1 MVSLF
6 RLYKLNILKQAT
18 EAILSYPLR
27 SFFCL
32 FGISL
37 GIVSITLIVASTDGA
52 NYKAN
57 QMLSDFGP
65 DSMIIFGGHEQQR
78 AARLRLNTI
87 TLQDMAA
94 IKNSIDGCYE
104 TIPMIAMRN
113 VLVSFEN
120 NKWQTLVIG
129 STQDYFTSWGW
140 RIATG
145 SAFTEKESFNYENV
159 TVIGSDVAEKLFNGD
174 NDKAIGKTILVK
186 NKPVRVIGVLKER
199 GTGFGSFRLDD
210 RIIMPIDTVM
220 RKYLKEDKYISAVR
234 ARFHGDLDQKIKDVK
249 ALLRIRHNLK
259 GEMPDDFT
267 IRTAEDAK
275 KFLLV
280 LQGTL
285 VLFLGI
291 AGGVALIVG
300 GFVMAN
306 LFMISVQERRREI
319 GIRRAFGAKRGHIIL
334 QFLLEA
340 ILLSLAGTFLG
351 LILGYFAGL
360 VLSLY
365 TSIPIMFSYKIFWL
379 ASLTATIVGIVAGF
393 VPAKKAA
400 ALDPVEAI
408 RA

>member
-18 EAILSYPLR
+18 AAILSYPLR

-351 LILGYFAGL
+351 LILGYITGL

-379 ASLTATIVGIVAGF
+379 ASLTATIVGVIAGF

>member
-6 RLYKLNILKQAT
+6 RLYKLNLLKQAL

-87 TLQDMAA
+87 TLQDMAD
-94 IKNSIDGCYE
+94 IKNSIEGCYE

-113 VLVSFEN
+113 TLVSYGN
-120 NKWQTLVIG
+120 KKWQTLIVG

-140 RIATG
+140 RISLG
-145 SAFTEKESFNYENV
+145 SAFTEKEIFNYENV
-159 TVIGSDVAEKLFNGD
+159 AVVGVDIVEKLFDGNSD
-174 NDKAIGKTILVK
+174 VAIGKTILVK
-186 NKPVRVIGVLKER
+186 KKPVRVIGVLKER
-199 GTGFGSFRLDD
+199 GTGFGAFRLDD
-210 RIIMPIDTVM
+210 RIIMPIDTIM
-220 RKYLKEDKYISAVR
+220 RKYLKEDKYVSAVR
-234 ARFHGDLDQKIKDVK
+234 ARFHGNLDDKIRDVK
-249 ALLRIRHNLK
+249 SLLRKRHNLK
-259 GEMPDDFT
+259 GQMPDDFT

-306 LFMISVQERRREI
+306 LFMISVQERRKEI

-340 ILLSLAGTFLG
+340 VLLSLAGSMLG
-351 LILGYFAGL
+351 LILGFLTGKIL
-360 VLSLY
+360 TIY
-365 TSIPIMFSYKIFWL
+365 TTIPIMFSYKIFWL
-379 ASLTATIVGIVAGF
+379 SSVTATAVGIIAGLI
-393 VPAKKAA
+393 PAKKAA
-400 ALDPVEAI
+400 MLDPVEAI
-408 RA
+408 RV

>member
-1 MVSLF
+1 MASLF
-6 RLYKLNILKQAT
+6 RFYKIALLKQAL
-18 EAILSYPLR
+18 EALMSYPLR
-27 SFFCL
+27 SFFCIS
-32 FGISL
+32 GISL
-37 GIVSITLIVASTDGA
+37 GIVSITLIIASTDGA

-57 QMLSDFGP
+57 QLLSDFGP

-87 TLQDMAA
+87 TLQDMYE
-94 IKNSIDGCYE
+94 IKNTISGCYE

-113 VLVSFEN
+113 ALVSYEDK
-120 NKWQTLVIG
+120 KWQTLVIG
-129 STQDYFTSWGW
+129 STQDYFSSWGW
-140 RIATG
+140 RIETG
-145 SAFTEKESFNYENV
+145 SAFTNKEIFNYENV
-159 TVIGSDVAEKLFNGD
+159 TVLGKDVVDKLFGGD
-174 NDKAIGKTILVK
+174 GEKALGKTILVK

-199 GTGFGSFRLDD
+199 GTGFGAFRLDD

-234 ARFHGDLDQKIKDVK
+234 ARFHGDLNEKLRDVK
-249 ALLRIRHNLK
+249 SLLRKRHNLT
-259 GEMPDDFT
+259 GEMSDDFT

-291 AGGVALIVG
+291 AGGIALVVG
-300 GFVMAN
+300 GFVMSN

-319 GIRRAFGAKRGHIIL
+319 GIRRAFGAKRGHIVL

-340 ILLSLAGTFLG
+340 LLLSIAGTLLGLCLGYITGYLLSLF
-351 LILGYFAGL
+351 
-360 VLSLY
+360 

-379 ASLTATIVGIVAGF
+379 SSITAIIVGTIAAI

-400 ALDPVEAI
+400 LLDPVEAI

>member
-6 RLYKLNILKQAT
+6 KLYKLNILKQAIG
-18 EAILSYPLR
+18 AVLSYPLR

-87 TLQDMAA
+87 TLQDMAE
-94 IKNSIDGCYE
+94 IKNSIAGCYE
-104 TIPMIAMRN
+104 TIPMVAVRN
-113 VLVSFEN
+113 TLVSYEN
-120 NKWQTLVIG
+120 KKWQTLIIG
-129 STQDYFTSWGW
+129 STKDYFTSWGW
-140 RIATG
+140 RIAMG
-145 SAFTEKESFNYENV
+145 SAFTEKEILNYENV
-159 TVIGSDVAEKLFNGD
+159 AVLGADVVEKLFDGNISS
-174 NDKAIGKTILVK
+174 AIGKTILIK

-210 RIIMPIDTVM
+210 RIIMPIDTIM
-220 RKYLKEDKYISAVR
+220 RKYLKEDKYVSAVR
-234 ARFHGDLDQKIKDVK
+234 ARFHGNLDEKMRDVK
-249 ALLRIRHNLK
+249 SLLRKRHNLK

-291 AGGVALIVG
+291 AGGVALVVG

-306 LFMISVQERRREI
+306 LFMISVQERRKEI

-340 ILLSLAGTFLG
+340 FLLSLAGTLFGLLLG
-351 LILGYFAGL
+351 FITGKILS
-360 VLSLY
+360 VY
-365 TSIPIMFSYKIFWL
+365 TTIPIMFSYKIFWL
-379 ASLTATIVGIVAGF
+379 SSLTATVVGIIAGLI
-393 VPAKKAA
+393 PAKRAA
-400 ALDPVEAI
+400 SLDPVEAI
-408 RA
+408 RT

>member
-1 MVSLF
+1 MASLF
-6 RLYKLNILKQAT
+6 RLYKLNLLTQAI

-27 SFFCL
+27 SFFCI

-37 GIVSITLIVASTDGA
+37 GIISITLIVASTDGA

-57 QMLSDFGP
+57 QLLSDFGP

-87 TLQDMAA
+87 TLQDMAE
-94 IKNSIDGCYE
+94 IKNKIDGCYE

-113 VLVSFEN
+113 TLVSYEN
-120 NKWQTLVIG
+120 NKWQTLIIG

-140 RIATG
+140 RIAKG
-145 SAFTEKESFNYENV
+145 SAFTEKEIFNYDNV
-159 TVIGSDVAEKLFNGD
+159 AVLGADVVEKLFNSD
-174 NDKAIGKTILVK
+174 ADKALGKTILIK

-220 RKYLKEDKYISAVR
+220 RKYLKEYKYISALR

-259 GEMPDDFT
+259 GEMVDDFT

-291 AGGVALIVG
+291 TGGVALIVG

-306 LFMISVQERRREI
+306 LFMISVQERRKEI

-340 ILLSLAGTFLG
+340 VLLSLMGSVLG
-351 LILGYFAGL
+351 LMLGYLIGL
-360 VLSLY
+360 GLSIY

-379 ASLTATIVGIVAGF
+379 ASLTAAIVGIIAGL

-400 ALDPVEAI
+400 MLDPVDAI

>member
-351 LILGYFAGL
+351 LILGYITGL

-379 ASLTATIVGIVAGF
+379 ASLTATIVGVIAGF

>member
-1 MVSLF
+1 MGAV
-6 RLYKLNILKQAT
+6 
-18 EAILSYPLR
+18 LSYPLR

-87 TLQDMAA
+87 TLQDMAE
-94 IKNSIDGCYE
+94 IKNSIAGCYE
-104 TIPMIAMRN
+104 TIPMVAVRN
-113 VLVSFEN
+113 TLVSYEN
-120 NKWQTLVIG
+120 KKWQTLVIG
-129 STQDYFTSWGW
+129 STVNYFTSWGW
-140 RIATG
+140 RIAMG

-159 TVIGSDVAEKLFNGD
+159 AVLGADIVEKLFDGNSAI
-174 NDKAIGKTILVK
+174 AIGKTILIK

-234 ARFHGDLDQKIKDVK
+234 ARFHGNLEEKMRDVK
-249 ALLRIRHNLK
+249 SLLRKRHNLK

-291 AGGVALIVG
+291 AGGVALVVG

-306 LFMISVQERRREI
+306 LFMISVQERRKEI

-340 ILLSLAGTFLG
+340 FLLSLAGTLLGLFLG
-351 LILGYFAGL
+351 FLIGKI
-360 VLSLY
+360 LSFY
-365 TSIPIMFSYKIFWL
+365 TTIPIMFSYKIFWL
-379 ASLTATIVGIVAGF
+379 SSLTATIVGIIAGL
-393 VPAKKAA
+393 VPAKRAA
-400 ALDPVEAI
+400 SLDPVEAI
-408 RA
+408 RT

>member
-1 MVSLF
+1 MASLF
-6 RLYKLNILKQAT
+6 RFYKLNLLKQAI

-57 QMLSDFGP
+57 QLLSDFGP
-65 DSMIIFGGHEQQR
+65 DSMIIFGGSEQQR

-87 TLQDMAA
+87 TLQDMYE
-94 IKNSIDGCYE
+94 IKSTIEGCYE
-104 TIPMIAMRN
+104 VIPMTALRN
-113 VLVSFEN
+113 TLVSFEN
-120 NKWQTLVIG
+120 NKWQTLVVG
-129 STQDYFTSWGW
+129 STEDYFTSWGW
-140 RIATG
+140 RIAYGT
-145 SAFTEKESFNYENV
+145 AFTEKEVFNYENV
-159 TVIGSDVAEKLFNGD
+159 AVIGSDVLEKLFDGNFE
-174 NDKAIGKTILVK
+174 KAIGKTILVK
-186 NKPVRVIGVLKER
+186 SKPVRVIGILKER

-220 RKYLKEDKYISAVR
+220 RKFMNEAKYISAIR
-234 ARFHGDLDQKIKDVK
+234 ARFHGDLNEKMNDVK
-249 ALLRIRHNLK
+249 SLLRKRHNIK
-259 GEMPDDFT
+259 GEMSDDFT

-291 AGGVALIVG
+291 AGGIALIVG

-306 LFMISVQERRREI
+306 LFMISVQERRKEI

-334 QFLLEA
+334 QFLLESVM
-340 ILLSLAGTFLG
+340 LSFAGSFLG
-351 LILGYFAGL
+351 LLLGLFVGKL
-360 VLSLY
+360 LTLY
-365 TSIPIMFSYKIFWL
+365 TTIPIMFSFKIFWF
-379 ASLTATIVGIVAGF
+379 SSITAAIVGIVAGF
-393 VPAKKAA
+393 VPARKAS
-400 ALDPVEAI
+400 LMDPVEAI

>member
-351 LILGYFAGL
+351 LILGYITGL

-379 ASLTATIVGIVAGF
+379 ASLTATIVGVVAGF